1 MNMIFRS
8 HMWLFTLREEKMSLV
23 SLCCTSSWNSGCS
36 LESRPFRV
44 LPVKLES
51 TMPALLRP
59 PHVYHAIP
67 QQIRNVTKDKT
78 TLKSNTMQ
86 IKSILNTKVTY
97 QTQNPT
103 LPMSQF
109 QKGQNWRTKRDKWK
123 MLAADE
129 DAGIKKLWRCWNV
142 PHVGYCV
149 CYFT

>member
-103 LPMSQF
+103 LSMSQF
-109 QKGQNWRTKRDKWK
+109 QKDQNWRTKRDQWK
-123 MLAADE
+123 MLAAGE
-129 DAGIKKLWRCWNV
+129 DTTLKVLECSTCWLLCMLLYISN
-142 PHVGYCV
+142 Y
-149 CYFT
+149 